1 MVASNNLAGVWP
13 LRDSRRV
20 AFPEL
25 NHADFIDASEALKDH
40 SVPDKGCTLGFGSLR
55 LVWACLGVC
64 LVNGLAGIKAACM
77 GHLEPVTGLAQSWC
91 GGSFSFES
99 VELRRIN

>member
-1 MVASNNLAGVWP
+1 MVTSNNLAGVWP

-40 SVPDKGCTLGFGSLR
+40 SVPDKGCTLGCDPLR
-55 LVWACLGVC
+55 LVWACLSVC
-64 LVNGLAGIKAACM
+64 LVDDLAGVKVACS
-77 GHLEPVTGLAQSWC
+77 LDRLL
-91 GGSFSFES
+91 F
-99 VELRRIN
+99 